1 MTILTPPYHH
11 YKPKLE
17 KNQDVFEK
25 NLLLGLDN
33 LLKVEYNKNQKGG
46 GTMKLTLKKARLCA
60 EKTQRDVAKHLG
72 INVDTYRALERDPEK
87 ATIYQ
92 AKSLSAYFGIPYDEI
107 FFCNSSTLS
116 SETASN
122 ETKSA

>member
-1 MTILTPPYHH
+1 
-11 YKPKLE
+11 
-17 KNQDVFEK
+17 
-25 NLLLGLDN
+25 
-33 LLKVEYNKNQKGG
+33 
-46 GTMKLTLKKARLCA
+46 MKLTLKKARLCA

-116 SETASN
+116 SEAVSKVTLNNSYCN
-122 ETKSA
+122 CCCFNFGIYFWRKSAKG